1 MCVGVASDLDDSL
14 DSLKKLIRNNPDSA
28 YVIGER
34 LVEQALGR
42 NEEYYL
48 VKALFG
54 MAYIKKQQGVYDK
67 AVIHYLDAVRFAEG
81 TSYKDVGLDLIK
93 MRRNLA
99 IIFGKFHAIEL
110 SEEYYQSAIDLCQ
123 DHDNRDLI
131 PVLHYDLALLYKE
144 HNLYSQA
151 LSTLEVAQTLIEP
164 GSDYYFRSLSLFGTT
179 LKNLE
184 KYDSANYYFGIV
196 LKECPSDWHRRK
208 GFAYNNLGQNHE
220 AEGDFD
226 RAANAYL
233 MAIREKKLIEKDSET
248 LFNSFKNLGAL
259 YTKMGMLDSALFY
272 LNKAESLIPKVTSN
286 PESHT
291 LYLKMIDLFREK
303 GNQEMQITYHE
314 RYEQAQEAYLKLQ
327 ADIKKEQDKYNMN
340 LITKRYFDA
349 VEAQEY
355 ERELKARLIWVICI
369 SVFIM
374 ILIFAGFKYKDY
386 RLRKELEEELVALKI
401 IE

>member
-81 TSYKDVGLDLIK
+81 ASYKDVGLDLIK

-99 IIFGKFHAIEL
+99 IIFGNFHAIEL
-110 SEEYYQSAIDLCQ
+110 SEEYYQSAIDLCLN
-123 DHDNRDLI
+123 HDNRDLI
-131 PVLHYDLALLYKE
+131 PVLHYDLALLYEE

-151 LSTLEVAQTLIEP
+151 LSTLEVAQTMIEP

-184 KYDSANYYFGIV
+184 EYDSANYYFGIV

-208 GFAYNNLGQNHE
+208 GVAYNNLGLNYE

-233 MAIREKKLIEKDSET
+233 MAIREKKLIKKDSET

-259 YTKMGMLDSALFY
+259 YTKMGILDSALFY
-272 LNKAESLIPKVTSN
+272 LNKAESLIPKSHLKPGISYTL
-286 PESHT
+286 PE
-291 LYLKMIDLFREK
+291 DDRPVREK

-355 ERELKARLIWVICI
+355 ERELKARLIWGDMYIRIYHDFNICRI
-369 SVFIM
+369 QVQG
-374 ILIFAGFKYKDY
+374 LQA
-386 RLRKELEEELVALKI
+386 
-401 IE
+401 